1 MNEYDV
7 EELNSL
13 EDWEDID
20 DLIDDYFEEMEIPKE
35 DKEKRKDFSRKFVD
49 KVLFVFSLL
58 VVMRENKRIN
68 RERLVNT
75 LSEEY
80 KAILSQYMT
89 LDDYLNEHIDDFSN
103 EVIDTSLKSDG
114 EFYTSEDRAFLI
126 GVNEANTGFNYQ
138 DYIKAIESG
147 KTRKKWITEKD
158 KRVRRTHKDLDD
170 KTIPILNV
178 FSVGKTYMR
187 FPHDTLFASNN
198 LEELSNC
205 RCSIK
210 YL

>member
-1 MNEYDV
+1 MNEYDI
-7 EELNSL
+7 EELNEL

-20 DLIDDYFEEMEIPKE
+20 DLIDDYFEEMELPKE

-68 RERLVNT
+68 REKLVNT

-89 LDDYLNEHIDDFSN
+89 LDDYLNEHIDDLSN
-103 EVIDTSLKSDG
+103 EVIDTSLKNDG

-126 GVNEANTGFNYQ
+126 SVNEANTGFNYQ

-147 KTRKKWITEKD
+147 KTRKRWITEKD
-158 KRVRRTHKDLDD
+158 KRVRRTHRDLDD
-170 KTIPILNV
+170 KTIPIMKV
-178 FSVGKTYMR
+178 FRVGKTYMR
-187 FPHDTLFASNN
+187 FPHDTLFASNT